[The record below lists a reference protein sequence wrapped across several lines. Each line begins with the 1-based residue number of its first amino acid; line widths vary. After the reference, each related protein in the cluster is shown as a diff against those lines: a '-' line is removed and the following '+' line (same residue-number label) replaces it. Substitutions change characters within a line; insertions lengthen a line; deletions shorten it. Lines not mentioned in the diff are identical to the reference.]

1 MTPEP
6 DTTKRFVQYG
16 SDYLSA
22 GEILETVLCVIIAAQ
37 HEPHEPTATRLR
49 VLANRILDQIAH

>member
-1 MTPEP
+1 MKHP
-6 DTTKRFVQYG
+6 DQNNRTIRFG
-16 SDYLSA
+16 TDHLTA